1 MINYTW
7 KVTELYTQTIEGKE
21 DYVVLAHCET
31 IGVDGEFTASV
42 PNVIQFS
49 TEEVTNFIPYKDL
62 TEELIVG
69 WIKEVLTK
77 EEVLYEDGVLDQD
90 GVLAIEESIADQI
103 AMQKNPPVTLEITPL
118 PWS

>member
-1 MINYTW
+1 MTNFIWN
-7 KVTELYTQTIEGKE
+7 VTQLYTETIEGKE

-31 IGVDGEFTASV
+31 IGVDGEYTASV

-49 TEEVTNFIPYKDL
+49 TEEVTNFIPYADL

-69 WIKEVLTK
+69 WIKEVLTEK
-77 EEVLYEDGVLDQD
+77 
-90 GVLAIEESIADQI
+90 GVLAIEESIANQI
-103 AMQKNPPVTLEITPL
+103 NAEKNPPVTPEITPL

>member
-7 KVTELYTQTIEGKE
+7 KVTELYTQTIEGNE
-21 DYVVLAHCET
+21 DYVVIAHCET

-42 PNVIQFS
+42 PNVIQFN
-49 TEEVTNFIPYKDL
+49 TQEVTNFIPYKDL
-62 TEELIVG
+62 TEELVVG

-77 EEVLYEDGVLDQD
+77 DGVLDED
-90 GVLAIEESIADQI
+90 GVLAIEESIANQI
-103 AMQKNPPVTLEITPL
+103 AMQKNPPVTPEITPL

>member
-31 IGVDGEFTASV
+31 IGVDGEYTASV

-49 TEEVTNFIPYKDL
+49 TEEVRNFYSLCRFNRRINCR
-62 TEELIVG
+62 
-69 WIKEVLTK
+69 
-77 EEVLYEDGVLDQD
+77 LD
-90 GVLAIEESIADQI
+90 
-103 AMQKNPPVTLEITPL
+103 
-118 PWS
+118 

>member
-7 KVTELYTQTIEGKE
+7 KVTDLYTQTIDGKE

-31 IGVDGEFTASV
+31 IGVDGEYSASV

-49 TEEVTNFIPYKDL
+49 TQEVGTFIPYADL

-69 WIKEVLTK
+69 WIKEVLT
-77 EEVLYEDGVLDQD
+77 EE
-90 GVLAIEESIADQI
+90 GVLAIEESIANQI
-103 AMQKNPPVTLEITPL
+103 DTEKNPPVTPEITPL

>member
-31 IGVDGEFTASV
+31 IGVDGEYTASV

-49 TEEVTNFIPYKDL
+49 TEEVTNFIPYADL
-62 TEELIVG
+62 TEEIIVG
-69 WIKEVLTK
+69 WIKEVL
-77 EEVLYEDGVLDQD
+77 EEEGVLDIDLVVPVPVYWVPWQVICLQ
-90 GVLAIEESIADQI
+90 GIIRW
-103 AMQKNPPVTLEITPL
+103 NPLTAK
-118 PWS
+118 